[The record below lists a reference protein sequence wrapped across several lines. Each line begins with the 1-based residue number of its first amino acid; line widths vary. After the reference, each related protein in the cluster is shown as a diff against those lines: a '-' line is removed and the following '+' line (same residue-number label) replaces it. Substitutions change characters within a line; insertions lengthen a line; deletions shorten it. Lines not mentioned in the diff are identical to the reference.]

1 MTTDRRRVVVIGV
14 GNELR
19 GDDAAGLEVVRR
31 LRRDGGGAEVELHES
46 GGMSLLELWEGAA
59 AAVLVDATRSGAPL
73 GTIRRFDVGATGLP
87 ATVGLASSHA
97 VSVAEAI
104 ELARVLGRLP
114 GRVTVF
120 GIEGGRFDLGAGLSD
135 GVKSAVDEM
144 VRRVHGE
151 VAAEFHRRAAE
162 ERPDG
167 GGPGWWCSE
176 GKPSPSQGAGHVDRP
191 IKHV

>member
-19 GDDAAGLEVVRR
+19 GDDDAGLEVVRR
-31 LRRDGGGAEVELHES
+31 LRRDGGGAEVELHEAD
-46 GGMSLLELWEGAA
+46 GMSLLELWNGAR
-59 AAVLVDATRSGAPL
+59 AAVLVDATRSGAPP

-87 ATVGLASSHA
+87 AAVGLASSHA

-114 GRVTVF
+114 GRVVVF

-135 GVKSAVDEM
+135 AVESALDEV
-144 VRRVHGE
+144 VRRVNGE
-151 VAAEFHRRAAE
+151 LAAGFHRRAAE

-167 GGPGWWCSE
+167 KERGWCCSE
-176 GKPSPSQGAGHVDRP
+176 GKPSPSQGAGHVDRR
-191 IKHV
+191 INHL